1 MNFIRTSADLPSTS
15 PIVFRQ
21 LTEQNGQHFL
31 EFGGDLKTAFA
42 PEKLFIDK
50 STGVLMHD
58 IDVPAEH
65 EHISYGSLDAS
76 LALEI
81 LDSASEETSILW

>member
-50 STGVLMHD
+50 NTGVLMH
-58 IDVPAEH
+58 
-65 EHISYGSLDAS
+65 
-76 LALEI
+76 
-81 LDSASEETSILW
+81 